1 MKLTPGEMES
11 FERIEHSTV
20 CVKDCGL
27 HNKNIV
33 MIYLFAC
40 LVGWLNSST
49 VEKKIK
55 AQSLKTCLGW
65 FEYRHGLMHGLCT
78 LHMNLQGPQS
88 LAHCVYQ
95 RLLVQGTFLWF
106 NRVCHGFR
114 QTKLDDYFRVIFD
127 HFWNEI
133 ASFLDAPKTVW
144 NWLEPKN
151 QPS

>member
-1 MKLTPGEMES
+1 MLREALSYKKFAHKKLMKSTPGEMES
-11 FERIEHSTV
+11 FERIEHS
-20 CVKDCGL
+20 
-27 HNKNIV
+27 
-33 MIYLFAC
+33 
-40 LVGWLNSST
+40 SST

-127 HFWNEI
+127 HF
-133 ASFLDAPKTVW
+133 
-144 NWLEPKN
+144 
-151 QPS
+151 